1 MSCVVGCAQTGAFPT
16 GRPSSFVIVPLI
28 LASASKRTTASDAPA
43 TSRCTTARERMRTP
57 SGGSPRTTYVPWRSR
72 KPTSPFASVT
82 AQRSPAPEGEAAQ
95 IRARA
100 TGPFGPSARTLRAD
114 SAGGRKRSGSVM
126 VGASHATA
134 ASTIARERS
143 ACRIGLANHATGSGG
158 VSRALPRAGAAQ
170 QTRHLGERT
179 RDLLALLPAHE
190 VAHRRAYG
198 LSLEEDRVR
207 LHGDR
212 HLDAEA
218 PRGGVRRFGR
228 ADALRYLAVQLLPD
242 LREREALREKLTDP
256 TVARVLAG
264 ARRDEVS
271 EAREARR
278 RERVAAMGEREAR
291 DLGEAPRDE
300 AGLRVVAV
308 ADPVDRAG
316 AERHDVLQRA
326 AELDADDVVVRIRPE
341 EARADERLEVTR
353 GLGVVGGDDR
363 RRGLPIRDL
372 AADVR
377 SGEHRDARRRECL
390 GPQLAHPLSRVG
402 IETLRR
408 GEHAVL
414 RADQG
419 GHAVAESAHALGRHR
434 DDEVVRLERTGEV
447 GGDVDAVGYP
457 DPRQVA
463 AVLATRGELFRLR
476 RVARPEDDLLPA
488 VTREDGREGRPP
500 RAGLEHGDA
509 AGHALPIRGS
519 APRIRRPMFAR
530 WR

>member
-100 TGPFGPSARTLRAD
+100 TGPFGPSARTLKAD
-114 SAGGRKRSGSVM
+114 SAGGRKRSGSVI

-134 ASTIARERS
+134 ASTIARDRS
-143 ACRIGLANHATGSGG
+143 ACRIGLSKPRHRGPV
-158 VSRALPRAGAAQ
+158 VSAERLPRAGAAQ

-228 ADALRYLAVQLLPD
+228 ADALRHLAVQLLPD

-341 EARADERLEVTR
+341 EARADERLEVAR
-353 GLGVVGGDDR
+353 GLSVVGGDDR

-390 GPQLAHPLSRVG
+390 GPQLAHPLSRVR
-402 IETLRR
+402 IE
-408 GEHAVL
+408 
-414 RADQG
+414 
-419 GHAVAESAHALGRHR
+419 
-434 DDEVVRLERTGEV
+434 
-447 GGDVDAVGYP
+447 
-457 DPRQVA
+457 
-463 AVLATRGELFRLR
+463 
-476 RVARPEDDLLPA
+476 AR
-488 VTREDGREGRPP
+488 
-500 RAGLEHGDA
+500 
-509 AGHALPIRGS
+509 
-519 APRIRRPMFAR
+519 
-530 WR
+530 